1 MVDSTSSTDETC
13 TSTTEETPSD
23 DVNPHHAARH
33 TSVADEGGDDRNG
46 PNDAVSSS
54 SSSLASRSPPP
65 PSRILFGSCNS
76 QYHEQPLWPNII
88 SRNAAAFVWCGDAV
102 YADDRIVSSSKQE
115 DDEGKE
121 EEGSTNIATSEPDS
135 AASYEYVAALPSINQ
150 FVAAMKFVLTER
162 HKVVKLDATP
172 EYLSKLLKE
181 QKMVPGYQELL
192 QTNISIFGT
201 IDDVSDF
208 VGLLLLL

>member
-1 MVDSTSSTDETC
+1 MADSTSSTDDTC
-13 TSTTEETPSD
+13 TSKTPSED
-23 DVNPHHAARH
+23 DDPHHAARH
-33 TSVADEGGDDRNG
+33 TSVADEGDDDRNT
-46 PNDAVSSS
+46 PNDEVS
-54 SSSLASRSPPP
+54 SSSLASRSPP

-102 YADDRIVSSSKQE
+102 YADDRISPSKQE
-115 DDEGKE
+115 SQIAEEEAGE
-121 EEGSTNIATSEPDS
+121 EEGIATNATSEPDT
-135 AASYEYVAALPSINQ
+135 AGWYFAALPSINQ
-150 FVAAMKFVLTER
+150 FVTVMKYVLTER
-162 HKVVKLDATP
+162 QKVVKLDATP